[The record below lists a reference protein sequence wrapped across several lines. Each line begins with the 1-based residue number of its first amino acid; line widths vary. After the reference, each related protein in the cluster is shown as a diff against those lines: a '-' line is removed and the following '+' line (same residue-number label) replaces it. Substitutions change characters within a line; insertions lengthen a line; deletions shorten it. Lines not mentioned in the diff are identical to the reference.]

1 METNA
6 PIGLWEGLKYTG
18 EVIEDIRGRQLFVYT
33 DGLNEAE
40 NDKQVQFGE
49 EQLLE
54 IVKRTSNMSAQDM
67 IETMKGEVKRHR
79 HGADPN
85 DDLTMLCLHIE

>member
-1 METNA
+1 MFVTMFIGMVHLPTGKLNFCNAGHNPPVLANGSKSQFIPMEANA

-49 EQLLE
+49 DNEG
-54 IVKRTSNMSAQDM
+54 R
-67 IETMKGEVKRHR
+67 G
-79 HGADPN
+79 
-85 DDLTMLCLHIE
+85 